1 MWANVAKV
9 VMKIMHVSP
18 IASGIDPWIG
28 WLSIVLHSL
37 GALDKHWVHSVDS
50 IRHLTWIMLQQ
61 FSFFLEFIF
70 SYIEKEPKDQRPH
83 QRPWPSPPLPP
94 NKQAER
100 KEMAPWRL
108 GHYNHRE
115 WHSMEK
121 LLGRHNDQAISCEF

>member
-28 WLSIVLHSL
+28 WLRIVLHSL
-37 GALDKHWVHSVDS
+37 GALDKHWVHRSYTTPDLDNV
-50 IRHLTWIMLQQ
+50 TVV
-61 FSFFLEFIF
+61 FFFFFFEFIF
-70 SYIEKEPKDQRPH
+70 NYIQKEPKDQRPH

-108 GHYNHRE
+108 GQYNHRE
-115 WHSMEK
+115 WHLREK
-121 LLGRHNDQAISCEF
+121 LLGRHNNQASSCEF